1 MIEMDNLSKA
11 FYVSI
16 RDSGMKGAIKGLFQR
31 KKKKI
36 QALDNISFSIKKGEL
51 IGYIGPN
58 GAGKSTTVKIL
69 SGILTPDSGECT
81 VNCRIPWKQR
91 KSHVK
96 EIGVV
101 FGQRTQ
107 LWWDLPVM
115 ESFNLLRD
123 IYSIPNSEYKHT
135 IDELIEL
142 LQIQNI
148 LDTPVRQMSLGQ
160 RMKCDI
166 AASLLHSP
174 EVVFLDEPTIGLDA
188 VAKLAV
194 RNFIKKINKTKKTTI
209 ILTTHDMDDIEALC
223 SRILVIGKGKIMW
236 DGRLSV
242 LQKKILHQKHLIVDL
257 FEPIK
262 NISISGTEKIIVKNQ
277 QLRIIY
283 DPQKYET
290 KSLIQYIVEKYP
302 VEDLS
307 VENPPVDEL
316 IAKLY
321 EQYIENPGE

>member
-1 MIEMDNLSKA
+1 
-11 FYVSI
+11 
-16 RDSGMKGAIKGLFQR
+16 
-31 KKKKI
+31 
-36 QALDNISFSIKKGEL
+36 
-51 IGYIGPN
+51 
-58 GAGKSTTVKIL
+58 
-69 SGILTPDSGECT
+69 
-81 VNCRIPWKQR
+81 
-91 KSHVK
+91 
-96 EIGVV
+96 
-101 FGQRTQ
+101 
-107 LWWDLPVM
+107 M